1 VIDVPQMRLDE
12 PKIHRPSYDERVCSK
27 CMGHRALCGV
37 RPCPLIMRAKA
48 LANIDSMVTG
58 TSLEGSSPPAVF
70 VGSYGYPK
78 VLAGPLVPPI
88 RGEETSV
95 MERPDLWLDKTLDQI
110 LALRFSLVR
119 TKRAFP
125 VEAASEPP
133 RILAETQTMVLSDV
147 PTDSEATLLKRPQF
161 TSVFSERTLPVG
173 PSAPLQEFHLEDNPS
188 VPRAVDKVTS
198 DTDLKATEGIMSL
211 FSEGVGQQHV
221 TRLFSVGMLGQK
233 RSRRLVP
240 TEWSITAIDDI
251 IGKRLHK
258 QVLRFDWLSETTLFS
273 DYAMGNTVA
282 ILFVPGAWQFEALE
296 CWLTGPNPAIASDYE
311 WVKGRKDYAKA
322 VEGAY
327 YATRLPVLEH
337 LADIRRQAS
346 VIVFMEV
353 DPRQWVPLGVW
364 RFRELARRALSGE
377 GRRFSDPQEAV
388 DALSSVLRNPIGRYL
403 DASVTYG
410 TFGSQT
416 RLMDF

>member
-1 VIDVPQMRLDE
+1 MRLDDS
-12 PKIHRPSYDERVCSK
+12 KSHGLSYDERVCSR

-48 LANIDSMVTG
+48 LANIDSRVTG

-78 VLAGPLVPPI
+78 VLAGPLVPPV
-88 RGEETSV
+88 RGEETAL

-133 RILAETQTMVLSDV
+133 RILAETQTMVLSDM

-173 PSAPLQEFHLEDNPS
+173 PSAPLHEFHLEENPS
-188 VPRAVDKVTS
+188 VPRPVDKVTS

-211 FSEGVGQQHV
+211 FKEGVGQQHV

-233 RSRRLVP
+233 KSRRLVP

-258 QVLRFDWLSETTLFS
+258 QIVRFDWLSETMLFS
-273 DYAMGNTVA
+273 DYALGNTVA
-282 ILFVPGAWQFEALE
+282 ILLVPGAWQFEALE
-296 CWLTGPNPAIASDYE
+296 CWLTGANPPVISDYE
-311 WVKGRKDYAKA
+311 WVKGRKEYAKA
-322 VEGAY
+322 VVGAY

-346 VIVFMEV
+346 VIVFMEI
-353 DPRQWVPLGVW
+353 DPRRWVPLGVW
-364 RFRELARRALSGE
+364 RFREIARRALRGE
-377 GRRFSDPQEAV
+377 GRRFSDVEEAV
-388 DALSSVLRNPIGRYL
+388 NELGSLLRNPIGRYL
-403 DASVTYG
+403 EASATYK
-410 TFGSQT
+410 TFGTQM
-416 RLMDF
+416 RLTDF